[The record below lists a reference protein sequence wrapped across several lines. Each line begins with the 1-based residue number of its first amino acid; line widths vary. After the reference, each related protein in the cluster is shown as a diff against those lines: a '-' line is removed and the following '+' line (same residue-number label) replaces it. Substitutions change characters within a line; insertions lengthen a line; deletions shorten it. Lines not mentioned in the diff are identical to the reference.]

1 MKNTLKYGLLL
12 AGILGLSSCSDDDNN
27 SSSER
32 GTAKMAVRLVDA
44 PGDYDNVFVDV
55 EVVVVKYSDDF
66 IDDEF
71 DDDDDFILVDG
82 ELELD
87 TDDEVYDLLE
97 LTGGAYAILAD
108 EDIPAGSISQVRLIL
123 GDDNTVVVDGETF
136 PLQTPSAQQSGL
148 KVQFN
153 QTLEA
158 GVVYTVVLDFN
169 VEESIVEQGN
179 GGYLLKPVIRAS
191 AIEATGMISG
201 SLLPLNVPATITAA
215 GEGIVVSTNVTSDGD
230 FVLNGLPEGVYDLT
244 IEAELV
250 ADVITSITVEDVA
263 VVNGETTALRS
274 ITIE

>member
-44 PGDYDNVFVDV
+44 PGDYNNVFVDV
-55 EVVVVKYSDDF
+55 EAVVVKYSDDF

-169 VEESIVEQGN
+169 VEESIVEQGD

-215 GEGIVVSTNVTSDGD
+215 GEGIVVSTNVNSDGD
-230 FVLNGLPEGVYDLT
+230 FVLNGLPKGVYDLT
-244 IEAELV
+244 IDAELV

-263 VVNGETTALRS
+263 VVDGETTALGS

>member
-1 MKNTLKYGLLL
+1 MKNTFKYGLLL
-12 AGILGLSSCSDDDNN
+12 AGILGLSSCSDDDAN

-32 GTAKMAVRLVDA
+32 ETSKVAVRLVDA
-44 PGDYDNVFVDV
+44 PGDYDNVFIDV
-55 EVVVVKYSDDF
+55 KAVVVKYNDDF

-71 DDDDDFILVDG
+71 DDDYMIVNG

-87 TDDEVYDLLE
+87 TDDEIYDLLE
-97 LTGGAYAILAD
+97 LTGGTYAILAD

-179 GGYLLKPVIRAS
+179 GGYLLKPVLRAS

-215 GEGIVVSTNVTSDGD
+215 GEGIVVSTNVSSNGD

-244 IEAELV
+244 IDAELV
-250 ADVITSITVEDVA
+250 AAVITSITIEEVA
-263 VVNGETTALRS
+263 VVNGETTVLER
-274 ITIE
+274 ITVE

>member
-1 MKNTLKYGLLL
+1 MKNMLKYGLLV
-12 AGILGLSSCSDDDNN
+12 AGILGLSSCSDDDSNA
-27 SSSER
+27 SAEA
-32 GTAKMAVRLVDA
+32 GTSNMTVRMVDA
-44 PGDYDNVFVDV
+44 PGDYDNVFIDV
-55 EVVVVKYSDDF
+55 EGVVVKYNDDF
-66 IDDEF
+66 NEEAY
-71 DDDDDFILVDG
+71 DDDYVFVDG
-82 ELELD
+82 EFELD

-108 EDIPAGSISQVRLIL
+108 EDIPAGAISQVRLVL
-123 GDDNTVVVDGETF
+123 GDDNTVVVDGETY

-158 GVVYTVVLDFN
+158 GVFYTVVLDFN

-191 AIEATGMISG
+191 AIEATGVIAG
-201 SLLPLNVPATITAA
+201 SLLPLNVPATITAE
-215 GEGIVVSTNVTSDGD
+215 GEGVVVSTNVSSDGD
-230 FVLNGLPEGVYDLT
+230 FALNGLPEGVYDVT

-250 ADVITSITVEDVA
+250 ADVITTVVVEDVA
-263 VVNGETTALRS
+263 VVNGETTALGA

>member
-1 MKNTLKYGLLL
+1 MKNTFKYGLLL
-12 AGILGLSSCSDDDNN
+12 AGILGLSSCSDDDAN

-32 GTAKMAVRLVDA
+32 GTSKVAVRLVDA
-44 PGDYDNVFVDV
+44 PGDYDNVFIDV
-55 EVVVVKYSDDF
+55 KAVVVKYNDDF

-71 DDDDDFILVDG
+71 DDDYMIVNG

-87 TDDEVYDLLE
+87 TDDEIYDLLE
-97 LTGGAYAILAD
+97 LTGGTYAILAD

-179 GGYLLKPVIRAS
+179 GGYLLKPVLRAS

-201 SLLPLNVPATITAA
+201 SLLPLNVHATITAA
-215 GEGIVVSTNVTSDGD
+215 GEGIVVSTNVSSNGD

-244 IEAELV
+244 IDAELV
-250 ADVITSITVEDVA
+250 ADVITSITIEEVA
-263 VVNGETTALRS
+263 VVNGETTVLER
-274 ITIE
+274 ITVE